1 MRKRSKTSTATERS
15 RRGSSMRR
23 HRRQTTL
30 RAQATR
36 ATARRATRTR
46 RRTTSSRRGQRSG
59 TRTTAHITTDYDTI
73 REWAESRGGWP
84 ASVSRTARREPAG
97 ILRIDFPG
105 YSGEG
110 SLKPISWENWFEKFE
125 KNNLAF
131 LFQER
136 TADGRQSRFFK
147 LIERE

>member
-1 MRKRSKTSTATERS
+1 M
-15 RRGSSMRR
+15 
-23 HRRQTTL
+23 
-30 RAQATR
+30 
-36 ATARRATRTR
+36 RRATRGR
-46 RRTTSSRRGQRSG
+46 STSSRRGQASG

-84 ASVSRTARREPAG
+84 ATASSTARGEAAG

-105 YSGEG
+105 FSGGG
-110 SLKPISWENWFEKFE
+110 SLRPISWEDWFDKFE
-125 KNNLAF
+125 ENSLAF

-136 TADGRQSRFFK
+136 TADGKTSRFFK